1 MEEIRVQIEVLA
13 VEKFELQL
21 KIQTKFSYGKWPR
34 GAEFLRIGP
43 IIDDLKCVEGKI
55 DELVEVLR
63 IIEVNKENQ
72 K

>member
-1 MEEIRVQIEVLA
+1 MEEIRVQIEVLV

-21 KIQTKFSYGKWPR
+21 KIQTKFSYGKWPCD
-34 GAEFLRIGP
+34 AEFLKIGP
-43 IIDDLKCVEGKI
+43 IIDDLRCVESNI